1 MVADQ
6 FPSFPLAELHAHL
19 GTSIHPSIYWRIAHD
34 QGFKLPKRDYH
45 EFKDFV
51 RLSPQNKMT
60 LNEYFDK
67 IYHTILDP
75 LSSGTLAVER
85 ATYEIMSGAYRSN
98 NTTVIELRNNPMK
111 HNLGGTIDLDHM
123 IMAMLRGMERALLE
137 YPKLSAGLIF
147 CLAREFSLEQNSI
160 IVEKAIKY
168 HKRGVVGIDFAGPAN
183 PNFHFKDYEE
193 IVTMAKKAGLR
204 VTSHSGEV
212 KEADDM
218 WEAIEAISPE
228 RIGHGIR
235 AAYDK
240 NLMEELIKRDIVLEV
255 CPLSNIMTKAV
266 ENEEEL
272 RFILRTFIEK
282 KVKFTINTDWPE
294 MIENARLKSQF
305 QFLLEK
311 KMLSEDE
318 LKRCNQLAF
327 ESTFI
332 SGHGLEAYL

>member
-1 MVADQ
+1 MSSP

-19 GTSIHPSIYWRIAHD
+19 GTSIHPAIYWQIAHD
-34 QGFKLPKRDYH
+34 EGFKLPKRDYH
-45 EFKDFV
+45 EFKNFV
-51 RLSPQNKMT
+51 RLSPDNKMP
-60 LNEYFDK
+60 LNQYFDE
-67 IYHTILDP
+67 IYHPILDR
-75 LSSGTLAVER
+75 LSSGTHAVER

-111 HNLGGTIDLDHM
+111 HNHDGSIDLDHM

-147 CLAREFSLEQNSI
+147 CLAREFTLEQNTI

-183 PNFHFKDYEE
+183 PNFHFKDYTE
-193 IVTMAKKAGLR
+193 IVKRAKLAGLH

-212 KEADDM
+212 KEANDM
-218 WEAIEAISPE
+218 WEALENIDPK
-228 RIGHGIR
+228 RIGHGIH

-240 NLMEELIKRDIVLEV
+240 ELMEELVNRGTVLEV

-272 RFILRTFIEK
+272 HFILRTFIENK
-282 KVKFTINTDWPE
+282 IMFTINTDWPE
-294 MIENARLKSQF
+294 MIDNAQLRKQF
-305 QFLLEK
+305 QFLLDK
-311 KMLSEDE
+311 KMMCEEE
-318 LKRCNQLAF
+318 LQKCNKVAF

-332 SGHGLEAYL
+332 AGRGLESYL

>member
-1 MVADQ
+1 MVADH

-19 GTSIHPSIYWRIAHD
+19 GTSIHPSIFWQIAHD
-34 QGFKLPKRDYH
+34 QGFKLPQRDYH

-51 RLSPQNKMT
+51 RLSPTNKKP
-60 LNEYFDK
+60 LNQYFEE
-67 IYHTILDP
+67 IYHPILDK
-75 LSSGTLAVER
+75 LSSGTLAVEH

-111 HNLGGTIDLDHM
+111 HNQGGTIDLDHM

-137 YPKLSAGLIF
+137 YPTLSAGIIF
-147 CLAREFSLEQNSI
+147 CLAREFSLEQNTV

-168 HKRGVVGIDFAGPAN
+168 HRRGVIGIDFAGPATQT
-183 PNFHFKDYEE
+183 FHYKDYKNL
-193 IVTMAKKAGLR
+193 VKKAASAGLR
-204 VTSHSGEV
+204 VTAHSGEV
-212 KEADDM
+212 KEANDM

-228 RIGHGIR
+228 RIGHGIH

-240 NLMEELIKRDIVLEV
+240 KLMRELVKRDIILEL

-272 RFILRTFIEK
+272 HFILRTLLENQ
-282 KVKFTINTDWPE
+282 VKFSINTDWPE
-294 MIENARLKSQF
+294 MIENARLKQQF

-311 KMLSEDE
+311 KMMTQEE
-318 LKRCNQLAF
+318 LKKCNHIAF

-332 SGHGLEAYL
+332 RGKGLEPYL